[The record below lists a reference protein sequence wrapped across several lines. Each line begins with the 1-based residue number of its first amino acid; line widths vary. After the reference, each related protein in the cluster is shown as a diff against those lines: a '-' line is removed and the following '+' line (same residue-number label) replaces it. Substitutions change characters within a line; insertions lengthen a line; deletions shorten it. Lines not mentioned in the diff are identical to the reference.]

1 VPMSASIRSSVIAH
15 RNVHEAVVDGIRDMI
30 LSDQLQP
37 GDWLRQDELAETFGV
52 STMPVREA
60 LRQLEAEGLVTLHR
74 RRGAA
79 VASLSVS
86 EYQEIYCMRQALVTL
101 ALRWVAED
109 FERIPIE
116 RLKLLLAEI
125 EAAEAGFDDIDRR
138 VQLVREFFFTIFEAS
153 EREHLLRVLSSL
165 WDLSHQYRRYFFSL
179 PHLVPQRLARF
190 RRIYQ
195 ACRDGDAEELTAAFR
210 EVWAVRESM
219 FVPLLREETAKELRR
234 LGPQSQE

>member
-1 VPMSASIRSSVIAH
+1 MSASIRSRAIAH

-30 LSDQLQP
+30 LSDQLKP
-37 GDWLRQDELAETFGV
+37 GDWLRQDELADMFGV

-86 EYQEIYCMRQALVTL
+86 EYQEIYSMRQALVTL

-109 FERIPIE
+109 FERIPVE

-125 EAAEAGFDDIDRR
+125 EAAEASFDDIDRR
-138 VQLVREFFFTIFEAS
+138 AQLVREFFFTIFEAS
-153 EREHLLRVLSSL
+153 EREHLLRILSSL

-179 PHLVPQRLARF
+179 PRLVPQRLARF

-210 EVWAVRESM
+210 AIWAVRESM
-219 FVPLLREETAKELRR
+219 FVPLLREEKAKELKRR
-234 LGPQSQE
+234 RPQTQE

>member
-1 VPMSASIRSSVIAH
+1 VPTSASIRSPAIAH

-30 LSDQLQP
+30 LSDQLKP
-37 GDWLRQDELAETFGV
+37 GDWLRQDELADMFGV

-86 EYQEIYCMRQALVTL
+86 EYQEIYSMRQALVTL

-109 FERIPIE
+109 FERIPVE

-125 EAAEAGFDDIDRR
+125 EAAEASFDDIDRR

-153 EREHLLRVLSSL
+153 EREHLLRILSSL

-179 PHLVPQRLARF
+179 PHLVPQRLAKF

-210 EVWAVRESM
+210 AIWAVRESM
-219 FVPLLREETAKELRR
+219 FVPLLREEKARELGRR
-234 LGPQSQE
+234 RPQSQE